1 MESFL
6 CARCFFLLLCSFL
19 LFFALSSAH
28 SFRCE
33 KRATRVLRFC
43 GRQAQRRGMVAAK
56 LYGCDVLLVVHPLR
70 RRCES
75 KVVASGTSPHPLTCC
90 CLPPAR
96 VASMFYA
103 LCCAQRLRS
112 DSNSNCSS
120 GFGFEFGF
128 GFRFGFSISSVWAE
142 FGVDRDWDGDW
153 HWDWDWA

>member
-1 MESFL
+1 MCALFFSAFL
-6 CARCFFLLLCSFL
+6 FFSS
-19 LFFALSSAH
+19 FFALSPAH

-43 GRQAQRRGMVAAK
+43 GRQAQRRGMVEAE
-56 LYGCDVLLVVHPLR
+56 LYGRDVLLVVHPLR

-75 KVVASGTSPHPLTCC
+75 KVVASGTSPRPLTAA
-90 CLPPAR
+90 PPR

-120 GFGFEFGF
+120 GLL
-128 GFRFGFSISSVWAE
+128 V
-142 FGVDRDWDGDW
+142 
-153 HWDWDWA
+153 